1 MDYLNNG
8 LTTFLALNVVVAL
21 LCMQGQKALGFNQKY
36 LNLSS
41 KMNEGFM
48 GLERH
53 EGE

>member
-21 LCMQGQKALGFNQKY
+21 LMQGQKALGFNQKY

-41 KMNEGFM
+41 KMNEGFT